1 MRVAILLLC
10 SGLCCQAQIRELA
23 TTDAGDQLYFTSA
36 LGLRNVDSLPNSKI
50 MRWSVDRGMEIFAQR
65 ANQGNQGAGLSNPYQ
80 LNYPNVSGDGSLIT
94 FTGTRDCYI
103 SFKFGCLIPN
113 PPQTTM
119 ISSGTETQVDGRYQ
133 LSPNGKFALRS
144 INGPGMYTLLNLD
157 TGTSTDLPLSIG
169 VSDRGALTND
179 GGWGSPFRAVY
190 IFGQHTKSKHLP
202 WNALL
207 T

>member
-80 LNYPNVSGDGSLIT
+80 LNYPNVSGDRRLIT
-94 FTGTRDCYI
+94 FTRMRDCYI
-103 SFKFGCLIPN
+103 AFKFDCRIPN
-113 PPQTTM
+113 TPQTTM
-119 ISSGTETQVDGRYQ
+119 ISWGSETHVAGRYL
-133 LSPNGKFALRS
+133 LSRNPK
-144 INGPGMYTLLNLD
+144 
-157 TGTSTDLPLSIG
+157 
-169 VSDRGALTND
+169 
-179 GGWGSPFRAVY
+179 
-190 IFGQHTKSKHLP
+190 
-202 WNALL
+202 
-207 T
+207 